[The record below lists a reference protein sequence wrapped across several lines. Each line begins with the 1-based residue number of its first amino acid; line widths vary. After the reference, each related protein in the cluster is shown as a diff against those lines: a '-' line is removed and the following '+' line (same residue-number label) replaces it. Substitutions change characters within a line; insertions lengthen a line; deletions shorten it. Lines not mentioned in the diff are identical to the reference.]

1 MKRAM
6 MFLGLIAIFL
16 LTACGSGK
24 NDTDENKTGTGG
36 TSQSVEQGQ
45 NDGQDQSDSENLDN
59 PGDDVYGDMPMED
72 LRAAVLEVIGNNY
85 WPNNNV
91 AEMDFQE
98 KYGLTQEMYEDY
110 FAEEA
115 LVESSADALVIVK
128 AAPDKAEE
136 VEKALNAYREKLV
149 DETEVTP
156 ENAVKHNASR
166 IEVFGSYVCFVQLGA
181 DLTSLMEQGEE
192 AVMTRCQEENE
203 KALDAIR
210 TSLLK

>member
-1 MKRAM
+1 MKKAM

-24 NDTDENKTGTGG
+24 KNTDENGTGTGNA
-36 TSQSVEQGQ
+36 SQNVGQGQ
-45 NDGQDQSDSENLDN
+45 NDKQDKEENLDN

-72 LRAAVLEVIGNNY
+72 LRAAVLEVVGNNY
-85 WPNNNV
+85 WPNDNV

-128 AAPDKAEE
+128 AAPGKAEE

-149 DETEVTP
+149 DKTDVTP
-156 ENAVKHNASR
+156 ENAIKHNASR

-181 DLTSLMEQGEE
+181 DLTTLMEQGEE